1 MDDSDEEEDVAPSK
15 APVTKAKSKNQP
27 YVDRWVEMLSYHLTD
42 ELSLQKA

>member
-1 MDDSDEEEDVAPSK
+1 MDDSDEEEDVAPNK

-27 YVDRWVEMLSYHLTD
+27 YVDRCVMLSYHLTD